1 LTYLVDTLNF
11 FLNIIP
17 FLLFGLQLTL
27 EVSILAFILGMALGS
42 ILTLVRVFLDRPWS
56 MFALSYIEFFRGTPL
71 LVQIFI
77 IYFGLPY
84 LGIRF
89 DPLTASILA
98 LGLNSAAYQAEILRA
113 SINAIPKSQYMSAE
127 SLGMSRIQI
136 YRYVILPQ
144 ALRNA
149 VPALVNEVVAL
160 IKDSS
165 LASVIGLVELTKRG
179 RYLVATT
186 FRVFEVYMAV
196 ALIYLIVCLACSKLS
211 KILEAKISIPGY
223 MGGLR

>member
-1 LTYLVDTLNF
+1 MTYLADILNF